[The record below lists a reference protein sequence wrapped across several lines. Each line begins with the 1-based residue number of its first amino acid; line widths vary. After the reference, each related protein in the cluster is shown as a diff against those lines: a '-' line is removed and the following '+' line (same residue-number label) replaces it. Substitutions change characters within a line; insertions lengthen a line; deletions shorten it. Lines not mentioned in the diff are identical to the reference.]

1 MRLID
6 TQCMQVFRYFE
17 YLVLQNKK
25 YAKLCFSYYV
35 MIKYDFCV
43 LEDMDLTQITYT
55 NVTGTVRRSFKAL
68 HQQA

>member
-1 MRLID
+1 
-6 TQCMQVFRYFE
+6 
-17 YLVLQNKK
+17 
-25 YAKLCFSYYV
+25 

-68 HQQA
+68 HTSLTVIYFIYDVFI